1 MAAGWRPENDWY
13 GPCKPPGRLG
23 LGTIGMKITRR
34 DVFAGSAALAA
45 ATLSSE
51 DAAAQSRAETLRQ
64 VTGNTINTLDL
75 TMPGSTRE
83 AFGIS
88 MHTYDRLVAFGRK
101 PVPGGFVFDQANIR
115 GELAESYT
123 VSPDGLK
130 FTFKIRRDAKW
141 HDGSPVTAADVKWS
155 LDRHVTANSLA
166 KAQLQIGSIV
176 SPEQFTVIDPMTVQV
191 TIDKPDRLTLM
202 DLCVPYAIMINS
214 TLAKKHATAEDPWAQ
229 VWMRENTAGGG
240 AYTVETFKPGE
251 QVVLRRNDA
260 WKCGVDGKLPFF
272 RRIIMPDRAGGGD
285 PGQPDRARRCRP
297 VDRPVGK
304 RHPRPAAAR
313 QGEGRSPCRSPT
325 ASPISPSTPGW
336 RPSTMPRSASA
347 VAAALPYEDMFQA
360 SIFGRGARAVR
371 RRPGPGRRRRRP
383 SRSRCRVKTDLAA
396 AKTLLTEAGFP
407 NGFKTTFSFSAGLAA
422 TNEPVA
428 ALVKE
433 SLAKIGIEV
442 EIQKMPDAQFN
453 TLQAEK
459 RCRCS
464 STARRPGCREP
475 DYFFRLYFT
484 RDQRW
489 NFSNFNHPE
498 LNKLTEAA
506 QFELDKAKYDAACTR
521 MIAILAEEM
530 PEVLLWQPNHEAVMA
545 PDHLRLYLLVLPAD
559 RLPRPRARLS
569 MAAPQYRRGGSGSGC
584 WQPCRRCSA
593 WWCSPSC

>member
-1 MAAGWRPENDWY
+1 M
-13 GPCKPPGRLG
+13 
-23 LGTIGMKITRR
+23 TITRR
-34 DVFAGSAALAA
+34 DVFAVSAALAA
-45 ATLSSE
+45 ASLGSGE
-51 DAAAQSRAETLRQ
+51 AAAQSRAETLRQ
-64 VTGNTINTLDL
+64 VTGNTVNTLDL

-123 VSPDGLK
+123 VSPDGLT

-214 TLAKKHATAEDPWAQ
+214 TLAKKHASADDPWAQ
-229 VWMRENTAGGG
+229 TWMRENTAGGG

-272 RRIIMPDRAGGGD
+272 RRIICQTVPEAATRANLIERGD
-285 PGQPDRARRCRP
+285 ADLSI
-297 VDRPVGK
+297 DL
-304 RHPRPAAAR
+304 
-313 QGEGRSPCRSPT
+313 
-325 ASPISPSTPGW
+325 
-336 RPSTMPRSASA
+336 SASDIPGLQQRGKVKLFSVPITNGFTHLAFNNRMAPFDNAKVRRA

-360 SIFGRGARAVR
+360 SIFGRGARLYGGSWSGSPPTPAF
-371 RRPGPGRRRRRP
+371 PQPMP
-383 SRSRCRVKTDLAA
+383 VKTDLGA
-396 AKTLLTEAGFP
+396 AKALLTEAGFP

-442 EIQKMPDAQFN
+442 EIQKMPDSQFN

-459 RCRCS
+459 RLPMFIDGA
-464 STARRPGCREP
+464 TAWLPEP
-475 DYFFRLYFT
+475 DYFLRLYFT

-498 LNKLTEAA
+498 LNRLTEAA

-545 PDHLRLYLLVLPAD
+545 PTISGYTYWYYRQIDFRDLV
-559 RLPRPRARLS
+559 
-569 MAAPQYRRGGSGSGC
+569 RG
-584 WQPCRRCSA
+584 
-593 WWCSPSC
+593 